1 MSENL
6 NGLSEHVAAGVSMI
20 VHHHVKS
27 SRCPALLVL
36 EISRGSGWKRCVAIR
51 VDLYEVCFPLTNCY
65 FPCLRSNGCGGIT
78 LQLKTTK
85 SLFTRTSFSTPV
97 PCHAVIPTVLDNA
110 KKSSNAILWNA
121 TQGGKWLYTNTNMH
135 KHTHTVCATHV
146 TQKQT
151 YTHAC
156 THMFSAFLSN
166 YLTATEGWAR
176 MITVINCNW
185 I

>member
-1 MSENL
+1 M
-6 NGLSEHVAAGVSMI
+6 
-20 VHHHVKS
+20 
-27 SRCPALLVL
+27 
-36 EISRGSGWKRCVAIR
+36 AIR

-97 PCHAVIPTVLDNA
+97 LPC
-110 KKSSNAILWNA
+110 S
-121 TQGGKWLYTNTNMH
+121 NTNCAGQCKEELQCNFVKCNAGWQVTVH
-135 KHTHTVCATHV
+135 KHKHAQTHAHSVCH
-146 TQKQT
+146 TQTQT